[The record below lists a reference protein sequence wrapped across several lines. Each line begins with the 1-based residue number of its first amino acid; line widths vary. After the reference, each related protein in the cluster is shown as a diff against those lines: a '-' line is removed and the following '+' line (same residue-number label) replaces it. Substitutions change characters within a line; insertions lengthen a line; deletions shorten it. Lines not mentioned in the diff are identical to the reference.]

1 MQKELFSE
9 LTEEIIGCFYRVY
22 NTLGSGFLEKVYENS
37 LAVELAENGIVAQQQ
52 VPIHVSY
59 KDVPVGQYVCDL
71 LVENKVIVEVKA
83 VRIMRPEHE
92 AQILNYL
99 KATGVEIGLL
109 LNFGQKP
116 EVRRR
121 LFTKDKES

>member
-1 MQKELFSE
+1 MQEEFCSA

-22 NTLGSGFLEKVYENS
+22 NTLGNGFLEKVYENS
-37 LAVELAENGIVAQQQ
+37 LVVELVEKGITVQQQ
-52 VPIHVSY
+52 VPVQVLY
-59 KDVPVGQYVCDL
+59 KKVLVGQYVCDL
-71 LVENKVIVEVKA
+71 LVDNKVIVEVKA
-83 VRIMRPEHE
+83 VRMMRPEHE

-99 KATGVEIGLL
+99 KATGIEVGLL

-121 LFTKDKES
+121 FFTNNKQL